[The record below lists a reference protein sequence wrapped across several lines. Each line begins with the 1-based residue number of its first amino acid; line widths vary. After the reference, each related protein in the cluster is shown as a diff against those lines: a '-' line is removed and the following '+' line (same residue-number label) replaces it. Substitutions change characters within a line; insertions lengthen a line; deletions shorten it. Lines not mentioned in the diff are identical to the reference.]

1 MLKRGAQGEEDIG
14 NSQEPLWIILL
25 IVIVNF
31 ILIAMVIQTYDFYF
45 YGHVHGKYILVLYSC
60 YSESFSNNYTLPT
73 SILLTMT
80 SYHLN
85 TVYRLNTYFGS
96 SSTRHPENPY
106 FTHTWS

>member
-45 YGHVHGKYILVLYSC
+45 YDHVH
-60 YSESFSNNYTLPT
+60 
-73 SILLTMT
+73 
-80 SYHLN
+80 
-85 TVYRLNTYFGS
+85 
-96 SSTRHPENPY
+96 
-106 FTHTWS
+106 